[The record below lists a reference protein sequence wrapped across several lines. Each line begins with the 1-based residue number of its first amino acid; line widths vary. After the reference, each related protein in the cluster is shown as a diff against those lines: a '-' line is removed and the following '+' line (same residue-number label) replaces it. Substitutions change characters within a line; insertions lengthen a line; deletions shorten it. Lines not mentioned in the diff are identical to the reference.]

1 MAVDPAYRRAGVGRA
16 LVAELEARLDGRGA
30 PQVNLLV
37 FDDNA
42 DALAFWRRLGYGR
55 GVPVRLLSKRPH
67 GTAAGCR

>member
-1 MAVDPAYRRAGVGRA
+1 MGRA

-55 GVPVRLLSKRPH
+55 GVPVRLLSKRLD
-67 GTAAGCR
+67 GTAAGCC